1 MKIERKQEDFR
12 IRNVKRIKRS
22 RFPMS
27 LFAIYLGVV
36 LLMAGVH
43 TGILVVAI
51 KAHWNLIV
59 QILFPIIYWGIVA
72 GGLTLFTRKKVRE
85 TYEKPML
92 NFADAAGKVAAG
104 GYHRYTAARRKI
116 IWM

>member
-43 TGILVVAI
+43 TGILVVAYR
-51 KAHWNLIV
+51 V
-59 QILFPIIYWGIVA
+59 P
-72 GGLTLFTRKKVRE
+72 GGP
-85 TYEKPML
+85 KPVHL
-92 NFADAAGKVAAG
+92 DGLPL
-104 GYHRYTAARRKI
+104 
-116 IWM
+116 

>member
-43 TGILVVAI
+43 TGISVS
-51 KAHWNLIV
+51 
-59 QILFPIIYWGIVA
+59 
-72 GGLTLFTRKKVRE
+72 
-85 TYEKPML
+85 
-92 NFADAAGKVAAG
+92 
-104 GYHRYTAARRKI
+104 YTHLDVYKRQAYRSEV
-116 IWM
+116 